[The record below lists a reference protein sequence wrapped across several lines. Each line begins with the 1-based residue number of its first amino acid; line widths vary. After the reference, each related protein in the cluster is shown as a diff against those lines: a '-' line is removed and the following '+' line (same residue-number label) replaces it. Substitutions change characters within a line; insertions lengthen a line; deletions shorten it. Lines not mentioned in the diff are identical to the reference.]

1 MAAVLII
8 CLILSY
14 SAGMIPGSFIVSTAM
29 GGKKEAIFTWKE
41 FKERYKS
48 HRVRALVILIDGLK
62 IILPSLLLRYL
73 FSIHSMDAMMGAM
86 LGGFAATLGHTHPLL
101 GRWKGGD
108 AMEAGILTAFAVNFL
123 SGLAVFIT
131 FLVLDGCRVRK
142 SLAWALSLVA
152 FPLTLIL
159 FSSPSLYLALTSILY
174 TLFLMGRQK
183 SDINSFISS

>member
-41 FKERYKS
+41 FKERYQS
-48 HRVRALVILIDGLK
+48 HRIRALVILIDGLK

-73 FSIHSMDAMMGAM
+73 FSIHSMDAMM
-86 LGGFAATLGHTHPLL
+86 GGFAATLGHTHPLL